1 MIPTITLQPQL
12 IKTMGTATAEIDERE
27 DLSNALRQCA
37 DLLDQ
42 NEDISLVAIILDGKF
57 VEFVFDGLEQICYG

>member
-1 MIPTITLQPQL
+1 
-12 IKTMGTATAEIDERE
+12 MGTATAEIDERE

-42 NEDISLVAIILDGKF
+42 NEDISLVAVILDGKF